1 MLNPKLIARIN
12 HYLQMR
18 GLGRLDDPGLLS
30 QFAFLVQDHD
40 HLRSLLVA
48 CEPENRG
55 AMYQAL
61 APHLRFTA
69 RPLESYLIEAAAD
82 AERRQLPII
91 TPDGKLEGYKAPE
104 VKSTADNS
112 GHEATLADSQEQEN
126 RSLLLGMPDGRR
138 TVDHAGPSLQ
148 EVGHKPEH

>member
-12 HYLQMR
+12 RYLEMR

-61 APHLRFTA
+61 APHLRFRA
-69 RPLESYLIEAAAD
+69 
-82 AERRQLPII
+82 
-91 TPDGKLEGYKAPE
+91 KALD
-104 VKSTADNS
+104 VYIS
-112 GHEATLADSQEQEN
+112 
-126 RSLLLGMPDGRR
+126 
-138 TVDHAGPSLQ
+138 
-148 EVGHKPEH
+148 